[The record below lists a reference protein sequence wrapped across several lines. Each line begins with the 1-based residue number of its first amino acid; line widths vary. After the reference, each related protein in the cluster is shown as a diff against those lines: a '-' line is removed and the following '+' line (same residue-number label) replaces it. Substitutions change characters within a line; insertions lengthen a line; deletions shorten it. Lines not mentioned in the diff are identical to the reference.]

1 PSRFLSI
8 PESKKAIIDRYVKK
22 ISLPGALILGVLV
35 GMFELPCTGGIYLA
49 ILSLLS
55 NRMSITDGIP
65 YLLVYNFFFVLPMI
79 VILAV
84 VAFGIPVERL
94 DQLRTEKR
102 AVIRILMGLVMIL
115 LGIMLLLEFI

>member
-1 PSRFLSI
+1 
-8 PESKKAIIDRYVKK
+8 
-22 ISLPGALILGVLV
+22 ILGVLV